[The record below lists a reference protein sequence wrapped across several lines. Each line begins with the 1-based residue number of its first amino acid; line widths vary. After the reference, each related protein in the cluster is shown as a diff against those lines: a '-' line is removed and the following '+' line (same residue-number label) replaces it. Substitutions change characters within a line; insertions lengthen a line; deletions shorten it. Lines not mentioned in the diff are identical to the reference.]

1 VKEAGSGP
9 SVQEAAA
16 AALKAAI
23 AQLTSPTCDIWTQ
36 ERWLRPVLE
45 DDALIM
51 DVVDIDGDEEE
62 DAEGDAMLS
71 AADTQAGHGAASHP
85 ELPATLEEAHEL
97 LRGLQLQ
104 LERSRA
110 LIQAVNADDDH
121 SSYSSGSSRSES
133 RRGAP
138 RKELDIAP
146 VAVNPTSAGINNQD
160 NDTYYFDSY
169 AQIGIHREM
178 LRDKARTESY
188 RDALLHPASGLAGKT
203 VIDVGCGTGILSMF
217 AAKAGARRVVALD
230 ASSIINDAI
239 TIVHANDLSAVV
251 APVQGLAETVELTS
265 HMGAEKADVIV
276 SEWMGYALLYESMLN
291 RYVANCAFR
300 LRALC

>member
-1 VKEAGSGP
+1 M
-9 SVQEAAA
+9 
-16 AALKAAI
+16 
-23 AQLTSPTCDIWTQ
+23 
-36 ERWLRPVLE
+36 E

-51 DVVDIDGDEEE
+51 DVVDTDGEDEE
-62 DAEGDAMLS
+62 AGDGAMPS
-71 AADTQAGHGAASHP
+71 AADTQVGIGAAGNAA
-85 ELPATLEEAHEL
+85 LPATLEEAHEL

-104 LERSRA
+104 LEKSRA
-110 LIQAVNADDDH
+110 LIQAVNADDDA
-121 SSYSSGSSRSES
+121 SSYSSRSSRSES
-133 RRGAP
+133 RSRVPKTQA
-138 RKELDIAP
+138 EVAP

-188 RDALLHPASGLAGKT
+188 RDALFHPASSLGGKT
-203 VIDVGCGTGILSMF
+203 IIDVGCGTGILSMF

-251 APVQGLAETVELTS
+251 APVQGLAETVDLKT
-265 HMGAEKADVIV
+265 HMGVEKADVIV

-291 RYVANCAFR
+291 RYAIYTCCVVQFVR
-300 LRALC
+300 Q